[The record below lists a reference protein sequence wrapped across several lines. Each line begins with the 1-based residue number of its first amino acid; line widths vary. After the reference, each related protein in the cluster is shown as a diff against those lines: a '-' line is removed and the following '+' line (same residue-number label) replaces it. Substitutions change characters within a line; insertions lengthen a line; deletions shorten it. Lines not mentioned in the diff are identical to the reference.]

1 MGQIKHRISIKSK
14 TITKEQ
20 KCLAN
25 LLSTDHESITE
36 EIICLSGNNTSKDLK
51 AKEIVK
57 QFNYLLLIEKN
68 LETTALTYDIN
79 INENYVNIKKSLES
93 ILFKQV
99 EILVRPLFGING
111 MKIIKYLSDKGAREL
126 KEISEACMIHLN
138 QVRKLLYQLM
148 KINIVRMLDITH
160 KNDLNNLRTTT
171 IWEFNFEYLKNN
183 ISELTYLTILNI
195 LICYTNK
202 LNNMFQII
210 AKKEN
215 VLSKISLLELY
226 LVESFL
232 NADENIIINH
242 FK

>member
-1 MGQIKHRISIKSK
+1 MG
-14 TITKEQ
+14 
-20 KCLAN
+20 
-25 LLSTDHESITE
+25 
-36 EIICLSGNNTSKDLK
+36 
-51 AKEIVK
+51 EIVK

-68 LETTALTYDIN
+68 LETIALTYDIN

-111 MKIIKYLSDKGAREL
+111 MRIIKYLSDEGAREL
-126 KEISEACMIHLN
+126 KEISEACMIHSN

-160 KNDLNNLRTTT
+160 KNDLNNLRIIT
-171 IWEFNFEYLKNN
+171 IWEFNLEYLKNH
-183 ISELTYLTILNI
+183 ISELTYLTILNT

-202 LNNMFQII
+202 LNKIFQII
-210 AKKEN
+210 EKKKN

-226 LVESFL
+226 LVESLL
-232 NADENIIINH
+232 NADENI
-242 FK
+242 